1 MTCAMSNSGFSYK
14 KTGLITDY
22 FGLHKKRGGEDN
34 DHCNMGN
41 EDWNERLENINRR
54 EYSGT
59 NKFTLNDRLLKGKRA
74 GDYWAGTSM
83 GITNVGIIHS
93 VQQLDEKINLPPLQE
108 FDENL
113 YYLVAIWWVC
123 TQTLIIFVCQ
133 RLPLVRL

>member
-1 MTCAMSNSGFSYK
+1 MTCTMSNSGFSYK

-83 GITNVGIIHS
+83 GITNVGIIPS
-93 VQQLDEKINLPPLQE
+93 VQQLDEKINLPPLLHIHPT
-108 FDENL
+108 NTL
-113 YYLVAIWWVC
+113 HLLLLHNYWCLYLVIN
-123 TQTLIIFVCQ
+123 II
-133 RLPLVRL
+133 